1 MPGPIDYHTKLSQTE
16 KEKYYMT
23 SLICVIL
30 KKNHTNE
37 FIFKTEINSD
47 GNIFFQQ
54 KIG

>member
-1 MPGPIDYHTKLSQTE
+1 MYN
-16 KEKYYMT
+16 
-23 SLICVIL
+23 L
-30 KKNHTNE
+30 KKKNTHTNE